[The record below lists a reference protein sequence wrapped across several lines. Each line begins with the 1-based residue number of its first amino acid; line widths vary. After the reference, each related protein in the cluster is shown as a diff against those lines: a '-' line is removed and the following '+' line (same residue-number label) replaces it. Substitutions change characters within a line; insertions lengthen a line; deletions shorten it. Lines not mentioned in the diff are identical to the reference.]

1 MAVKRYWRGFMKL
14 LGEQIYLRLYKTSDA
29 TELANLHTRNRE
41 FFQRVSPL
49 LPEAFY
55 TEEHQKI
62 RIEQALKKTDE
73 GELYAFGIFLKATD
87 KLIGDIS
94 LTQIVRGVLQSC
106 YIGFTLDKEY
116 NGKGYTTE
124 ALQLVVDFAFRE
136 LKLHRIEAG
145 AMPDNTASI
154 RVLEK
159 VGFKKEG
166 IAKENLK
173 INGKWTDHQILAI
186 INSLDV

>member
-1 MAVKRYWRGFMKL
+1 MKL
-14 LGEQIYLRLYKTSDA
+14 VGDQIYLRLYKTSDA
-29 TELANLHTRNRE
+29 SELASLQTRNRE

-55 TEEHQKI
+55 TEEYQKI
-62 RIEQALKKTDE
+62 RLQQALKKTDE
-73 GELYAFGIFLKATD
+73 GQLYPFGIFLKAND

-94 LTQIVRGVLQSC
+94 LTQITRGDLQSC
-106 YIGFTLDKEY
+106 YTGFTLDKEY

-145 AMPDNTASI
+145 AMPDNIASI

-166 IAKENLK
+166 IAKENLR

>member
-1 MAVKRYWRGFMKL
+1 MKL
-14 LGEQIYLRLYKTSDA
+14 VGQQIYLRFFKTSDA
-29 TELANLHTRNRE
+29 SELANLHIRNRE
-41 FFQRVSPL
+41 FFQQVSPL
-49 LPEAFY
+49 LPEDFY
-55 TEEHQKI
+55 TEEHQKV
-62 RIEQALKKTDE
+62 RIERALKKSDE
-73 GELYAFGIFLKATD
+73 GQLYAFGIFLKAND

-94 LTQIVRGVLQSC
+94 LTQIARGDLQSC
-106 YIGFTLDKEY
+106 YTGFTLDKEY

-124 ALQLVVDFAFRE
+124 ALQLVVDFAFKE

-145 AMPDNTASI
+145 AMPDNIASI

-186 INSLDV
+186 INNLDV